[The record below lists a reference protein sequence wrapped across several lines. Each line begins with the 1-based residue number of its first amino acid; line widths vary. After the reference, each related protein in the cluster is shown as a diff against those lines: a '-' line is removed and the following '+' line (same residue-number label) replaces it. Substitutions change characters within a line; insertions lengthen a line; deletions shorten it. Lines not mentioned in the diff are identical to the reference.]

1 MLALG
6 AFVLWQIW
14 DDYTEYGSWTAEDL
28 SWMGRRLFEACIGIM
43 AMVLVVAT
51 PVLVSQSVGE
61 EKSQGTLQLLRMS
74 GLTPRRILLGKVL
87 SALFQLGGLMLG
99 MLPLLVLATS
109 FGGVGLLQVGLLV
122 SVLVVGTLALAGLS
136 AYFALLGRGPLL
148 ALAGCFGFLF
158 VGGMLLPFP
167 TGAFIGERLAYGS
180 ASLPYV
186 FFQGMNRPHFVM
198 GFALLCWLGLG
209 WKGLRA
215 AEGLFEVLAS
225 EEIDED
231 AHLLSPEFW
240 AGERRRRRNTLTLL
254 ALVVSGL
261 VIAALP
267 WRGPVEIGLV
277 LWNVAFFLAASE
289 RLLIWVRG
297 LAFRID
303 RFLRARREREHARR
317 DRVGWLRRRPPVLG
331 NPAAWREVFTGA
343 HGPLGRVLPALSI
356 VGLGLLT
363 LDLIYEVQVEEPALW
378 NVRED
383 PMVLGALGFAGCCLL
398 ACLLAT
404 TSMRDERRRNAAG
417 VLCVSPLGAW
427 GLLRGK
433 LAGVFVYLLAPF
445 AVSTLLTLYG
455 TGWVLRRVEG
465 WQMIPVETS
474 PFLRLALTL
483 APAAAAVFAV
493 TASSLWAAARART
506 AAGAWGGSLGL
517 LAAYVVV
524 PVMMRAMGRYESA
537 TASKMAALLNP
548 MLRREFTNGALPWH
562 GLSSA
567 ALWVVVGLLL
577 LWRTRVRLERSA

>member
-1 MLALG
+1 MGAL
-6 AFVLWQIW
+6 VLRSIW
-14 DDYTEYGSWTAEDL
+14 ADYSDYGTWTAEDL
-28 SWMGRRLFEACIGIM
+28 SWMGRRLFEACIGVM

-87 SALFQLGGLMLG
+87 AALFQLGALMLG

-109 FGGVGLLQVGLLV
+109 FGGVGPLQVALLV

-158 VGGMLLPFP
+158 VGGLLLPFP

-186 FFQGMNRPHFVM
+186 LFQGMNRPHFVM
-198 GFALLCWLGLG
+198 GFALLCWVGVG
-209 WKGLRA
+209 WKGLRS
-215 AEGLFEVLAS
+215 AEALFEVLAS

-240 AGERRRRRNTLTLL
+240 AQERSRRRNAVLLL
-254 ALVVSGL
+254 ALIVSGF

-267 WRGPVEIGLV
+267 WRGPVEVGLV
-277 LWNVAFFLAASE
+277 LWNVAFFLVASE
-289 RLLIWVRG
+289 RLLIWTRA
-297 LAFRID
+297 LTFRID
-303 RFLRARREREHARR
+303 RFLRSRREREHARR
-317 DRVGWLRRRPPVLG
+317 DRVGWLRRRPAVFG

-356 VGLGLLT
+356 VGLVLLT
-363 LDLIYEVQVEEPALW
+363 LELTYEIQVEEPALW

-383 PMVLGALGFAGCCLL
+383 PLILGAMGFAGCCLL

-417 VLCVSPLGAW
+417 VLCVSPLGSW

-433 LAGVFVYLLAPF
+433 LVGVMVYLLAPF
-445 AVSTLLTLYG
+445 AVSALLSLYG
-455 TGWVLRRVEG
+455 MGWVLRRVDG

-517 LAAYVVV
+517 LAAYAVG
-524 PVMMRAMGRYESA
+524 PAMLRGFGRYESA
-537 TASKMAALLNP
+537 TSSKVAALLNP
-548 MLRREFTNGALPWH
+548 LLRRDFMNAPLPWH
-562 GLSSA
+562 GLASA
-567 ALWVVVGLLL
+567 ALWVFVGVLLL
-577 LWRTRVRLERSA
+577 LGTRALLERSA

>member
-1 MLALG
+1 MLAVG
-6 AFVLWQIW
+6 ALVLRSIW
-14 DDYTEYGSWTAEDL
+14 EDFSHYGTWTAEDL
-28 SWMGRRLFEACIGIM
+28 SWMGRRLFEACVGVM

-87 SALFQLGGLMLG
+87 AALFQLGALMLG

-109 FGGVGLLQVGLLV
+109 FGGVGPLQVALMV

-136 AYFALLGRGPLL
+136 ACFALLGRGPLL
-148 ALAGCFGFLF
+148 ALAGSFGFLF
-158 VGGMLLPFP
+158 VGGLLLPLP
-167 TGAFIGERLAYGS
+167 AGAILGERLAYS
-180 ASLPYV
+180 AASLPYV
-186 FFQGMNRPHFVM
+186 FFQGMTRPHLVM
-198 GFALLCWLGLG
+198 GLALLCWLGLG
-209 WKGLRA
+209 WKGLRS
-215 AEGLFEVLAS
+215 AEALFEALAS

-240 AGERRRRRNTLTLL
+240 AGERRRRRNALTLVVL
-254 ALVVSGL
+254 AIGGL
-261 VIAALP
+261 LIAALP
-267 WRGPVEIGLV
+267 WRGLEEVGLV

-289 RLLIWVRG
+289 RLLIWARS

-303 RFLRARREREHARR
+303 RFLKARREREHARR
-317 DRVGWLRRRPPVLG
+317 DRTGWLRRRPPVLG

-356 VGLGLLT
+356 VGLLLLT
-363 LDLIYEVQVEEPALW
+363 LDLVYEIQVEEPALW

-383 PMVLGALGFAGCCLL
+383 ALLLGVMGFAGCCLL

-404 TSMRDERRRNAAG
+404 TSMRDERRRNAAA

-433 LAGVFVYLLAPF
+433 LVGVFTYLVAPF
-445 AVSTLLTLYG
+445 AVSTLLALYG
-455 TGWVLRRVEG
+455 TGWVLRRVDG

-483 APAAAAVFAV
+483 APAAAAIFAV
-493 TASSLWAAARART
+493 TASSLCAAARART

-517 LAAYVVV
+517 LAAFVVV
-524 PVMMRAMGRYESA
+524 PAVLRAFGRYESA
-537 TASKMAALLNP
+537 TASKVAALLNP
-548 MLRREFTNGALPWH
+548 LLRRDFMNAPLPWH
-562 GLSSA
+562 GLASA
-567 ALWVVVGLLL
+567 ALWFSVGVLLL
-577 LWRTRVRLERSA
+577 LWTRALLERSA